1 MDGGGGD
8 GLFTRGTVRVVARL
22 EVGSGKLGPFLVA
35 AAGAEE
41 GGDSESENE
50 TLPVLER
57 VAGDSLSLEKR
68 GGGAGLEAD
77 GWGTAKE

>member
-1 MDGGGGD
+1 M
-8 GLFTRGTVRVVARL
+8 ARL
-22 EVGSGKLGPFLVA
+22 GVGSDKLGPFLAA

-50 TLPVLER
+50 TPPVLER

-68 GGGAGLEAD
+68 GGGAGLEEE
-77 GWGTAKE
+77 GCGTAKE